1 MVNSKSYSAEQRVYF
16 DLKNLFDEEVFS
28 TVREFE
34 WTKAET
40 IDHIR
45 ALGFHYEKQFYQSTG
60 ISMDNF
66 IKKNPSY
73 QSFSSMAGY
82 VIGEDQ
88 QDSKKKEKK
97 KSKTQEDKLALRI
110 RTGLVSENKFEF
122 GLQELAQKR
131 IITEILNFDYRTL
144 WIGDVIAWAIVNE
157 HGIRNS
163 KEKKEYSFSPEE
175 LKKMAKHIAAIKTQ
189 YPELYNSNVPR
200 VGLQSYDFRDK
211 TGRKK
216 WTNAEIHEAI
226 KKFIQLTI
234 ERKSPK
240 KLSPDGKTYYQVG
253 VIEATNICKVVY
265 RKTGKV
271 SRRGKKPEYTY
282 IFIFDTPN
290 SLDFFNSVRNGFF
303 NLKPQSYFKLLP
315 SAQMIFRGISWKMNI
330 NKPVRLELNT
340 LCNLAYFKIKH
351 KTRKQKFIEQNL
363 DKLKELGFISD
374 WKKWQGKINKREV
387 WYEISKTKQ
396 LPV

>member
-1 MVNSKSYSAEQRVYF
+1 MGHWILAFFILGESMVNSKSYSTEQKVYF

-28 TVREFE
+28 TVGESE
-34 WTKAET
+34 WTKAEK

-45 ALGFHYEKQFYQSTG
+45 ALGFHYEKQFCQSTG

-66 IKKNPSY
+66 IKENPSY
-73 QSFSSMAGY
+73 RSFLSMAKY
-82 VIGEDQ
+82 TIGEDQ
-88 QDSKKKEKK
+88 QDFKKKKVLQK
-97 KSKTQEDKLALRI
+97 REDKLALRI

-131 IITEILNFDYRTL
+131 IITEILNFDYKTL

-175 LKKMAKHIAAIKTQ
+175 LKKMAKHVAAIKTQ
-189 YPELYNSNVPR
+189 CPELYNSNVPR

-216 WTNAEIHEAI
+216 WTNAEIHKAI

-253 VIEATNICKVVY
+253 VIEATKISNLFYRETAKV
-265 RKTGKV
+265 
-271 SRRGKKPEYTY
+271 
-282 IFIFDTPN
+282 
-290 SLDFFNSVRNGFF
+290 
-303 NLKPQSYFKLLP
+303 
-315 SAQMIFRGISWKMNI
+315 
-330 NKPVRLELNT
+330 
-340 LCNLAYFKIKH
+340 
-351 KTRKQKFIEQNL
+351 
-363 DKLKELGFISD
+363 
-374 WKKWQGKINKREV
+374 
-387 WYEISKTKQ
+387 
-396 LPV
+396 